1 MKNYLHNLGRHG
13 ITAVTVA
20 AFYLLV
26 EVAHIAHGTQNW
38 VTNSVAAICLISI
51 ATVLYTNTEH
61 FLGPKT

>member
-1 MKNYLHNLGRHG
+1 MKNYLRNLGRHG
-13 ITAVTVA
+13 ITAITVA

-51 ATVLYTNTEH
+51 ATVLYTSTDR
-61 FLGPKT
+61 FLGPKA